1 MSAIPLV
8 RVRYAD
14 SFAQSLN
21 RLGAP
26 TERLLNR
33 VNLTGQIL
41 RKQHGL
47 MPVDQLW
54 HWTALAARYTGLLD
68 IGLTSGLT
76 SIINSPSRKS
86 FARIYASS
94 RFR

>member
-14 SFAQSLN
+14 SFAQSRN

-47 MPVDQLW
+47 QYP
-54 HWTALAARYTGLLD
+54 Y
-68 IGLTSGLT
+68 
-76 SIINSPSRKS
+76 
-86 FARIYASS
+86 ARI
-94 RFR
+94 FLKN

>member
-14 SFAQSLN
+14 SFAQSRN

-41 RKQHGL
+41 RKQHGHQY
-47 MPVDQLW
+47 P
-54 HWTALAARYTGLLD
+54 Y
-68 IGLTSGLT
+68 
-76 SIINSPSRKS
+76 
-86 FARIYASS
+86 ARI
-94 RFR
+94 FLKN